1 MKHSSAEPALSWW
14 HLSLIGAGGTIGTGY
29 FLGTG
34 IALKSSGGFIIPA
47 FLIAAFATWIVY
59 KRLATMTMADPCEGS
74 FCTYAGKAYGSWAAF
89 LCGWIYWIST
99 ILIMGGQLTALGIL
113 SRYWFPSIPLWVF
126 TLIFAVL
133 SISVVL
139 LGARGFDVAE
149 DFFSIIKLSAL
160 VIFLFIGAAWLL
172 GGRFHLPENGSIPLS
187 EGFSE
192 VRTSLIFAFYSFA
205 GIEVIGL
212 MASRL
217 SETKD
222 ILKSGRALIICLG
235 SLYVMALWITLNLQ
249 APTHLSSKESP
260 FISVLNRGNVP
271 IVASCFNGVILLA
284 GFSALAAALFSVT
297 RLLRS
302 MADEGEAPAI
312 FKKRWKRDIPL
323 PSLLL
328 SVAGMTSAI
337 IASHLLPGIIF
348 EAFITAA
355 GILLLCNWA
364 FILLSSF
371 KLLDKDV
378 MRNGVSLVALGILVL
393 AISGTFTLKESRYGF
408 YLSMVLL
415 LVIGLASLLFRSMT
429 SHRSMKS

>member
-1 MKHSSAEPALSWW
+1 MLS
-14 HLSLIGAGGTIGTGY
+14 GTGNH
-29 FLGTG
+29 
-34 IALKSSGGFIIPA
+34 
-47 FLIAAFATWIVY
+47 
-59 KRLATMTMADPCEGS
+59 
-74 FCTYAGKAYGSWAAF
+74 
-89 LCGWIYWIST
+89 
-99 ILIMGGQLTALGIL
+99 
-113 SRYWFPSIPLWVF
+113 
-126 TLIFAVL
+126 
-133 SISVVL
+133 
-139 LGARGFDVAE
+139 
-149 DFFSIIKLSAL
+149 
-160 VIFLFIGAAWLL
+160 
-172 GGRFHLPENGSIPLS
+172 FHLNSSMHFE
-187 EGFSE
+187 EGFNRM
-192 VRTSLIFAFYSFA
+192 RTSLIFAFYSFA

-217 SETKD
+217 SNTKD
-222 ILKSGRALIICLG
+222 ILKSGRVLIMCLG
-235 SLYVMALWITLNLQ
+235 SLYVLALWITMNLQ
-249 APTHLSSKESP
+249 APNHFSSEESP

-271 IVASCFNGVILLA
+271 IVASCFNGVILFA

-328 SVAGMTSAI
+328 AIAGMACAI
-337 IASHLLPGIIF
+337 IASQLLPGIIF

-371 KLLDKDV
+371 KLLDRDV

-415 LVIGLASLLFRSMT
+415 MVIGLASLLFRSMT
-429 SHRSMKS
+429 SHRSTKS

>member
-1 MKHSSAEPALSWW
+1 
-14 HLSLIGAGGTIGTGY
+14 
-29 FLGTG
+29 
-34 IALKSSGGFIIPA
+34 
-47 FLIAAFATWIVY
+47 
-59 KRLATMTMADPCEGS
+59 
-74 FCTYAGKAYGSWAAF
+74 
-89 LCGWIYWIST
+89 
-99 ILIMGGQLTALGIL
+99 MGGQLTALGIL

-172 GGRFHLPENGSIPLS
+172 GGRFHLPENDSIPLS

-249 APTHLSSKESP
+249 APTHFSSKESP

>member
-14 HLSLIGAGGTIGTGY
+14 HLSLIGAGGTVGTGY
-29 FLGTG
+29 FLGSG

-74 FCTYAGKAYGSWAAF
+74 FYTYAGKAYGSWAAF

-172 GGRFHLPENGSIPLS
+172 GGRIHLPENGSIPLS

-249 APTHLSSKESP
+249 APTHFSSEESP

-371 KLLDKDV
+371 KLLDRDV

-415 LVIGLASLLFRSMT
+415 LVIGLASLLFRSMA
-429 SHRSMKS
+429 SHRSKKS

>member
-1 MKHSSAEPALSWW
+1 MKNQSAEPSLSWW
-14 HLSLIGAGGTIGTGY
+14 HLSLIGAGGTVGTGY

-34 IALKSSGGFIIPA
+34 IALKSSGWFTIPA

-59 KRLATMTMADPCEGS
+59 KRLAMMTMADPCEGS
-74 FCTYAGKAYGSWAAF
+74 FCTYAGKAYGRWAAF

-99 ILIMGGQLTALGIL
+99 VLIMGGQLTALGIL

-133 SISVVL
+133 SITVVL
-139 LGARGFDVAE
+139 LGARGFDIAE

-160 VIFLFIGAAWLL
+160 VIFLFIGASLL
-172 GGRFHLPENGSIPLS
+172 SGGRNHFHLNGSMPLD
-187 EGFSE
+187 EGFNRM
-192 VRTSLIFAFYSFA
+192 RTSLIFAFYSFA

-217 SETKD
+217 TETKD
-222 ILKSGRALIICLG
+222 IFKSGRALILCLG
-235 SLYVMALWITLNLQ
+235 SLYVLALWVTMKLQ
-249 APTHLSSKESP
+249 APTHFSSEESP
-260 FISVLNRGNVP
+260 FISVLNRGHVP
-271 IVASCFNGVILLA
+271 IVASCFNGVILIA

-302 MADEGEAPAI
+302 MADEGEAPRI
-312 FKKRWKRDIPL
+312 FKRKWKRDIPL
-323 PSLLL
+323 PSLCL
-328 SVAGMTSAI
+328 SVAGMGIAI

-378 MRNGVSLVALGILVL
+378 RRNGVSLFALAILVL

-415 LVIGLASLLFRSMT
+415 VLISLASLLFNY
-429 SHRSMKS
+429 KSSRRLAKS

>member
-1 MKHSSAEPALSWW
+1 MKNPSAEPALSWW
-14 HLSLIGAGGTIGTGY
+14 HLSLIGAGGTVGTGY

-59 KRLATMTMADPCEGS
+59 KRLAMMTMADPCEGS
-74 FCTYAGKAYGSWAAF
+74 FCTYAGKAYGRWAAF

-113 SRYWFPSIPLWVF
+113 SKYWFPSIPLWVF

-133 SISVVL
+133 SITVVL
-139 LGARGFDVAE
+139 LGARGFDITE

-160 VIFLFIGAAWLL
+160 VIFLFIGAALL
-172 GGRFHLPENGSIPLS
+172 FGGSNHFHMDGSVPL
-187 EGFSE
+187 EKGFNQ

-217 SETKD
+217 TDTKD
-222 ILKSGRALIICLG
+222 ILKSGRTLILCLG
-235 SLYVMALWITLNLQ
+235 SLYVLALWVTLKLQ
-249 APTHLSSKESP
+249 APSHFSSEESP
-260 FISVLNRGNVP
+260 FIYVLNKGHVP

-302 MADEGEAPAI
+302 MADEGEAPGI
-312 FKKRWKRDIPL
+312 FKKKWKRDIPL
-323 PSLLL
+323 PSLCL
-328 SVAGMTSAI
+328 SVAGMGVAI

-371 KLLDKDV
+371 KLLGRDIR
-378 MRNGVSLVALGILVL
+378 RNGVSLLALGILVL
-393 AISGTFTLKESRYGF
+393 AISGTFTLQESRYGF

-415 LVIGLASLLFRSMT
+415 VLTILSSLLFHNKS
-429 SHRSMKS
+429 SHRSAKS